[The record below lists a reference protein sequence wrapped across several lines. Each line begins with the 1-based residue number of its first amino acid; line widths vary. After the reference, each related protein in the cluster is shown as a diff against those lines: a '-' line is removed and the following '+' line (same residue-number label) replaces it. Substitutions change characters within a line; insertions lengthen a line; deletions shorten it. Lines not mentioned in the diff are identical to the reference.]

1 MDLFGFIQAV
11 LGYILVLFVPG
22 YALSWALYTSRD
34 EITFPQRMALS
45 FVLSIASVMAAVL
58 FADVYL
64 GIDFTPVN
72 IVFIILGVTAFGVI
86 LWRIRIVDAGKLRRR
101 VKSWLFRLIDTVL
114 KGVRKKKIPESDSGS
129 VEDLWGD
136 LF

>member
-1 MDLFGFIQAV
+1 MDLLGFFQAV
-11 LGYILVLFVPG
+11 LGYVLVLFVPG

-34 EITFPQRMALS
+34 EISFVERIALS

-72 IVFIILGVTAFGVI
+72 IVITILAVTLFAVVI
-86 LWRIRIVDAGKLRRR
+86 WRIRIIDAGKVTRGIKARIAGMRRGIFT
-101 VKSWLFRLIDTVL
+101 SPFRKT
-114 KGVRKKKIPESDSGS
+114 
-129 VEDLWGD
+129 
-136 LF
+136 